1 MNRESHEH
9 EAIVK
14 KIPDELFRTV
24 DISGMGGAYELCCQ
38 WLLWNAYLKLRGRR
52 MSDEE
57 IYEWLKTQSWVD
69 KARPSGVQVVAVSAH
84 LAVILN
90 EGYSMWLAKVAR
102 DEPRRIYFMN
112 WKLLNAF
119 EKCYLEK

>member
-1 MNRESHEH
+1 MSREFHEH

-24 DISGMGGAYELCCQ
+24 DISGIGGAYELCCQ

-52 MSDEE
+52 MTGKE
-57 IYEWLKTQSWVD
+57 IYEWFMTQSWVD
-69 KARPSGVQVVAVSAH
+69 KAGPTWAQIAAVSAH